1 MPSMTPQTRLNF
13 EKRLIAAVAKGDKAA
28 MQEIYKSY
36 TPALNGF
43 VRLYLADPNDV
54 FDIIHDTML
63 EIWRKADRF
72 EGRSSLKTWMFS
84 IAKNKSID
92 RNRKSSRIDYTDEST
107 DIEDTTL
114 TAVDVL
120 TISQEASTVREAVA
134 KLKDEH
140 RRAIHLSFFEDLT
153 YKEIADIEGCPEGT
167 IKTRILYAKRNLQ
180 HILQDLKK

>member
-1 MPSMTPQTRLNF
+1 MTTQNRLDF
-13 EKRLIAAVAKGDKAA
+13 EKRLIAGVATGNKAA
-28 MQEIYKSY
+28 MKQIYNSY

-54 FDIIHDTML
+54 ADIIHDTML

-72 EGRSSLKTWMFS
+72 EGRSSLKTWIFS

-92 RNRKSSRIDYTDEST
+92 RNRKSSRIDYTDENT
-107 DIEDTTL
+107 DIEDVTL
-114 TAVDVL
+114 TADDVL
-120 TISQEASTVREAVA
+120 AISQEANTVREAVA
-134 KLKDEH
+134 QLKPEH

-153 YKEIADIEGCPEGT
+153 YKEIAEIEGCPEGT

>member
-1 MPSMTPQTRLNF
+1 MTTQNRLDF
-13 EKRLIAAVAKGDKAA
+13 EKRLIAGVATGNKAA
-28 MQEIYKSY
+28 MKEIYSSY
-36 TPALNGF
+36 TPALHGF
-43 VRLYLADPNDV
+43 VRLYLADPHDV
-54 FDIIHDTML
+54 ADIIHDTML

-72 EGRSSLKTWMFS
+72 EGRSSLKTWIFS

-92 RNRKSSRIDYTDEST
+92 RNRKSSRIDYTDENT
-107 DIEDTTL
+107 DIEDVTL

-120 TISQEASTVREAVA
+120 AISQEANTVREAVA
-134 KLKDEH
+134 QLKPEH

-153 YKEIADIEGCPEGT
+153 YKEIAEIEGCPEGT